1 MDIVKQ
7 TADAAWDV
15 LEDAVVTAGGRP
27 VGTVAARDVELEAL
41 NYDQVFT
48 RDFAVSAFAFLAR
61 GEHEIVREFLIILA
75 DLQSREY
82 HMDCFRAGAGLMP
95 ASFDI
100 DVEDG
105 EEVVVPDFGE
115 RAIGRV
121 TPVDS
126 GMWWLYTLRAYF
138 VATSDRELLRRD
150 DIQRAIRLILDLC
163 LTTRFE
169 TLPTMLVPDGASMID
184 RRMGVYGHPID
195 VQSLFVCAL
204 RSAMEV
210 VEEGE
215 LKDAAQN
222 RLSHLGYHIR
232 RYYWLDFDRL
242 NQIHRFEVEELGETV
257 ANPFNVYPATIPHW
271 LPPWLPDDAGYFVGN
286 LGPARIDFRWFAHGN
301 LLAVL
306 ASLATEDQTQQ
317 LLRLVEERWDDLVGS
332 MPLKVCYPAV
342 RDRDWKLLTGS
353 DPKNIPWSY
362 HNGGS
367 WPFLIWMLT
376 AAAIRGDRP
385 ELAERA
391 LDLAAARLAHDRWP
405 EYYDGPRGRLVG
417 RRARSLQTWT
427 AAGFAFAQ
435 QLLNDPSCAKL
446 VLFDTELEVNGCAAA
461 RPTESSAAG
470 A

>member
-1 MDIVKQ
+1 MSTVEH
-7 TADAAWDV
+7 TVGAAWNV

-27 VGTVAARDVELEAL
+27 VGTVAARDAELESL

-48 RDFAVSAFAFLAR
+48 RDFAVSAFAFLAH
-61 GEHEIVREFLIILA
+61 GEHGIVREFLITLA
-75 DLQSREY
+75 ELQSREY

-95 ASFDI
+95 ASFAVE
-100 DVEDG
+100 VEDG
-105 EEVVVPDFGE
+105 NEVVIPDFGE

-126 GMWWLYTLRAYF
+126 GMWWLYILRAYT
-138 VATSDRELLRRD
+138 VATGDRELLDRE
-150 DIQRAIRLILDLC
+150 DIQGAVRLILDLC

-204 RSAMEV
+204 RSALEV
-210 VEEGE
+210 LEEGP
-215 LKDAAQN
+215 LRDATQH
-222 RLSHLGYHIR
+222 RLGHLGHHIR
-232 RYYWLDFDRL
+232 KYYWLNFDRL

-257 ANPFNVYPATIPHW
+257 DNPFNVYPATIPNW

-306 ASLATEDQTQQ
+306 ASLATEQQTQQ
-317 LLRLVEERWDDLVGS
+317 LLRLVEERWDDLIGS
-332 MPLKVCYPAV
+332 MPLKVCYPAL
-342 RDRDWKLLTGS
+342 RDRDWELLTGS

-376 AAAIRGDRP
+376 AAAIRGGRSD
-385 ELAERA
+385 LAERA
-391 LDLAAARLAHDRWP
+391 LELAAGRLTLDRWP

-417 RRARSLQTWT
+417 RRARSFQTWT
-427 AAGFAFAQ
+427 AAGFVLAHQ
-435 QLLNDPSCAKL
+435 ILRDPSSAGL
-446 VLFDTELEVNGCAAA
+446 VMFDAELEVSGCSLQG
-461 RPTESSAAG
+461 SSS
-470 A
+470 